1 MIRVICVMRSSM
13 LGVAAGGRVSSFPRS
28 PSVLRRSRGDVV
40 PAVSMSM
47 KCDFNVMIG
56 NVL

>member
-1 MIRVICVMRSSM
+1 M